1 MARYTRIEVVQTIEN
16 TGLVPLFYHEDIDT
30 VKQVIQACY
39 DGGARVF
46 EFTNRG
52 EAAYE
57 VFSGISSWIKKELPE
72 MILGIGSI
80 VDPATA
86 SLYILKGANF
96 IVSPIL
102 NPEIA
107 KTCNRQKVSWLPGCA
122 TLSEIN
128 YAEELGA
135 EIVKIFPASQV
146 GGPGFVKSVKAPCPW
161 TSIMASGGVA
171 PDEKNLSEW
180 FQSGVFCVGM
190 GSKLIIKNQDGS
202 FDYQKITEL
211 TKKSISI
218 IHKTKASINQR

>member
-1 MARYTRIEVVQTIEN
+1 MAQYTRIEVAQVMKE
-16 TGLVPLFYHEDIDT
+16 TGIVPLFYHSDIEI
-30 VKQVIQACY
+30 VKNVIKSCY

-52 EAAYE
+52 DHAQDIFSE
-57 VFSGISSWIKKELPE
+57 VCKWVTKDLPG

-80 VDPATA
+80 VDPGTA
-86 SLYILKGANF
+86 SLFIQNGANF

-107 KTCNRQKVSWLPGCA
+107 KVCNRRKIAWLPGCA

-146 GGPGFVKSVKAPCPW
+146 GGPNYVKSIKAPCPW
-161 TSIMASGGVA
+161 SSIMPSGGVS
-171 PDEKNLSEW
+171 PDEKNLSDW
-180 FQSGVFCVGM
+180 FNAGVHCVGM
-190 GSKLIIKNQDGS
+190 GSKLIVKKNEIE
-202 FDYQKITEL
+202 FDYKMITEL
-211 TKKSISI
+211 TKKSIDI
-218 IHKTKASINQR
+218 VNTLKKEN

>member
-1 MARYTRIEVVQTIEN
+1 MAQYTRIEVAQVMKE
-16 TGLVPLFYHEDIDT
+16 TGIVPLFYHSDIEI
-30 VKQVIQACY
+30 VKNVIKSCY

-52 EAAYE
+52 DHAQDIFSE
-57 VFSGISSWIKKELPE
+57 VCKWVTKNLPG

-80 VDPATA
+80 VDPGTA
-86 SLYILKGANF
+86 SLFIQNGANF

-107 KTCNRQKVSWLPGCA
+107 KVCNRRKIAWLPGCA

-146 GGPGFVKSVKAPCPW
+146 GGPNYVKSIKAPCPW
-161 TSIMASGGVA
+161 SSIMPSGGVS
-171 PDEKNLSEW
+171 PDEKNLSDW
-180 FQSGVFCVGM
+180 FNAGVHCVGM
-190 GSKLIIKNQDGS
+190 GSKLIVKKNEIE
-202 FDYQKITEL
+202 FDYKTITEL
-211 TKKSISI
+211 TKKSIDI
-218 IHKTKASINQR
+218 VNTLKEEN